1 MVEQLRLRGITDERV
16 LAAFAKVPR
25 EAFVSPEQIAHAYD
39 DVPLP
44 IGGGQTISQPLVVA
58 MMAQAMALRGH
69 ERVLEVG
76 TGSGYA
82 AAILACLAARVDTIE
97 RLPEL
102 ADRARPRLPANV
114 HLHVGDGSLGL
125 PELAPFDAI
134 LVSAAAPS
142 TPPALLAQL
151 AIGGRLV
158 LPVGPAHDQQLACI
172 TRTEA
177 GHERKDLGDVRFVPL
192 VGAEGWPR

>member
-25 EAFVSPEQIAHAYD
+25 EAFVSREQFAHAYD
-39 DVPLP
+39 DIPLP

-58 MMAQAMALRGH
+58 MMAQAMTLRGH

-82 AAILACLAARVDTIE
+82 AAILACLAERVDTIE

-102 ADRARPRLPANV
+102 ADLARTRLPANV
-114 HLHVGDGSLGL
+114 HLHVG
-125 PELAPFDAI
+125 
-134 LVSAAAPS
+134 
-142 TPPALLAQL
+142 
-151 AIGGRLV
+151 
-158 LPVGPAHDQQLACI
+158 
-172 TRTEA
+172 
-177 GHERKDLGDVRFVPL
+177 
-192 VGAEGWPR
+192 

>member
-1 MVEQLRLRGITDERV
+1 MLEQLRLRGITDERV
-16 LAAFAKVPR
+16 LAAFAKVLR
-25 EAFVSPEQIAHAYD
+25 EDFVSPEQVARAYD

-58 MMAQAMALRGH
+58 IMAQAMELRGH

-76 TGSGYA
+76 SGSGYA
-82 AAILACLAARVDTIE
+82 AAILACLAERVDTIE

-102 ADRARPRLPANV
+102 ADAARPRLPANV

-134 LVSAAAPS
+134 LVSAAAPRP
-142 TPPALLAQL
+142 PPA
-151 AIGGRLV
+151 
-158 LPVGPAHDQQLACI
+158 
-172 TRTEA
+172 
-177 GHERKDLGDVRFVPL
+177 
-192 VGAEGWPR
+192 